1 MNIVFHKNKPKK
13 MEEKKE
19 ASVAVIYAELKC
31 RQQG

>member
-1 MNIVFHKNKPKK
+1 

-31 RQQG
+31 RQQGWKDEKAKKV